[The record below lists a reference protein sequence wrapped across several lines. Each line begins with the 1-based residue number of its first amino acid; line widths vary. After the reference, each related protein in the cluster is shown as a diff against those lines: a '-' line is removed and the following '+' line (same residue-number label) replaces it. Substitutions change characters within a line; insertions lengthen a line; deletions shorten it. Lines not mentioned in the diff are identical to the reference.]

1 MSLRRPGRRTPDAP
15 DAARAQEEHDALLYT
30 RVAAEQLIT
39 ASQVLV
45 AEQRQSH
52 AEIQALRRE
61 LTEVRAE
68 LAAAGAL
75 LRDGF
80 ESLVD
85 DELGTR
91 EQLRQVRAGADYG
104 AAWTDP
110 EPLVSIVIPTYVH
123 WQLLEERAIPSA
135 LAQTYPN
142 IEVVVVG
149 DAAAEET
156 AAAIARI
163 GDPRVRYENLTIR
176 GPYPEEA
183 RKRWF
188 IAGSGPMNRAME
200 LARGRWIAFLN
211 DDDAMRPEHV
221 AVLLD
226 EARRTAAEVVYGK
239 LQLHTPDGEQGVYG
253 AFPPA
258 DHAFGW
264 QLAIHHR
271 DLRFFEYQLAAALFD
286 HPGDWHRAQRMMR
299 AGVRFAQIDAVIC
312 DYYPSQLWTER

>member
-1 MSLRRPGRRTPDAP
+1 MSPRRPGRRTPDAE
-15 DAARAQEEHDALLYT
+15 DAAARVRDDAIAYT
-30 RVAAEQLIT
+30 RVAAEQLVI

-45 AEQRQSH
+45 DEQRQSF
-52 AEIQALRRE
+52 AEVQALRRE
-61 LTEVRAE
+61 LTAVRAE
-68 LAAAGAL
+68 LDATVAL
-75 LRDGF
+75 LRGGL
-80 ESLVD
+80 ESIID

-91 EQLRQVRAGADYG
+91 EQLRQLRASADYA
-104 AAWTDP
+104 AAWSDP
-110 EPLVSIVIPTYVH
+110 APLVSVVIPTYVH
-123 WQLLEERAIPSA
+123 WRLLEERAIPSA
-135 LAQTYPN
+135 LAQTHPN
-142 IEVVVVG
+142 VEVVVVG

-176 GPYPEEA
+176 GPYPEDD

-211 DDDAMRPEHV
+211 DDDAMRPEHIE
-221 AVLLD
+221 VLLA
-226 EARRTAAEVVYGK
+226 EARRTEAEVVYGK
-239 LQLHTPDGEQGVYG
+239 LLTHTPDGAQDVLG

-271 DLRFFEYQLAAALFD
+271 GLRFFEYQLAAALFD

-299 AGVRFAQIDAVIC
+299 AGVRFAQIDQVVC
-312 DYYPSQLWTER
+312 DYYPSQLWNDR

>member
-1 MSLRRPGRRTPDAP
+1 MSLRRLGRRTPDPEAEAAAQADR
-15 DAARAQEEHDALLYT
+15 DAIAYT
-30 RVAAEQLIT
+30 RVAAEQLVI

-45 AEQRQSH
+45 EEQRQN
-52 AEIQALRRE
+52 AG
-61 LTEVRAE
+61 EVRALRQE
-68 LAAAGAL
+68 LAEMRSELDAAVTL
-75 LRDGF
+75 LRDGLA
-80 ESLVD
+80 SIVD

-91 EQLRQVRAGADYG
+91 RQLRELRAGPDYA

-135 LAQTYPN
+135 LAQTHPN
-142 IEVVVVG
+142 VEVVVVG
-149 DAAAEET
+149 DAAADET

-176 GPYPEEA
+176 GPYPEDA
-183 RKRWF
+183 RKRWY

-221 AVLLD
+221 SLLLA
-226 EARRTAAEVVYGK
+226 EARRTEAEVVYGK
-239 LQLHTPDGEQGVYG
+239 LLAHTPEGEQVLAG

-271 DLRFFEYQLAAALFD
+271 DLRLFEYQLAAALFD
-286 HPGDWHRAQRMMR
+286 HPGDWHRAQRMMN
-299 AGVRFAQIDAVIC
+299 AGVRFAQIDEVVC
-312 DYYPSQLWTER
+312 DYYPSQLWKDR